1 MRTLKL
7 CIAVVLIATVFSCQT
22 ESKAEPFEKGEF
34 KTWAQTPPMG
44 WNSWDCYGPT
54 VVEQEVKANT
64 DYMADNLKEYG
75 WEYIVV
81 DIRWFVEND
90 KAGGY
95 NQTDPIYVI
104 DEYGRYTPALNR
116 FPSAEDGKGFSE
128 LANYV
133 HDKGLK
139 FGIHIMRGIPV
150 IAVENKL
157 PILGTDG
164 ITADQIYST
173 ELQCP
178 WLRDNYTI
186 DASKPG
192 AQEYYNSIFNM
203 YADWGVDFI
212 KIDDLSRPYHTEE
225 IELIRNAIDNCGRP
239 MVLSTSPGKT
249 PIEDAEHVSENANMW
264 RMVDDVWDI
273 WRDIPHLMKVSE
285 DWYPYIAPGTWPDC
299 DMIPLGRI
307 SIRGERGEDRMT
319 RLTKDEQ
326 YTLMSFFTIFRS
338 PLMFGGDLPSNDPF
352 TLSLLTNKE
361 VLKMHRE
368 GTDVRQLYQEDG
380 KVAVTSKNS
389 QNSDI
394 YLALFNISDDES
406 PQSVSVDLSDIDID
420 GECTVIDMWSGE
432 TIGKFSETFSQDLA
446 PHASGLYLI
455 RE

>member
-1 MRTLKL
+1 
-7 CIAVVLIATVFSCQT
+7 
-22 ESKAEPFEKGEF
+22 
-34 KTWAQTPPMG
+34 
-44 WNSWDCYGPT
+44 
-54 VVEQEVKANT
+54 
-64 DYMADNLKEYG
+64 
-75 WEYIVV
+75 
-81 DIRWFVEND
+81 
-90 KAGGY
+90 
-95 NQTDPIYVI
+95 
-104 DEYGRYTPALNR
+104 
-116 FPSAEDGKGFSE
+116 
-128 LANYV
+128 
-133 HDKGLK
+133 
-139 FGIHIMRGIPV
+139 
-150 IAVENKL
+150 
-157 PILGTDG
+157 
-164 ITADQIYST
+164 
-173 ELQCP
+173 
-178 WLRDNYTI
+178 
-186 DASKPG
+186 
-192 AQEYYNSIFNM
+192 
-203 YADWGVDFI
+203 
-212 KIDDLSRPYHTEE
+212 
-225 IELIRNAIDNCGRP
+225 